1 MTATTLLESGGL
13 SVIAYHC
20 DEQRGARPF
29 AEEHRR
35 HSLSYVRTGS
45 FGCKTVAG
53 AFELAA
59 GSVLVGH
66 PGDEYT
72 CTHDHAE
79 GDRCFSFQ
87 FTPELV
93 EAMGAPRTIWRRGS
107 IEPLPELMVLGGLA
121 EAALAN
127 ETDLG
132 LCEIGLLFASR
143 VFEVVS
149 DRAPERPVKDGAQCR
164 RAVRAALLIEE
175 HATEPLDLEAA
186 AREAGLSSF
195 HFLRSFAA
203 VFGVTPHQ
211 YLLRCR
217 LRRAA
222 ELLTDP
228 TRPVTEVASDVGFND
243 LSNFVRTFRRASGVS
258 PGAFRKASQGERTA
272 LSSRFLHLTALR

>member
-20 DEQRGARPF
+20 DAQRGERPF

-72 CTHDHAE
+72 CTHDHAG
-79 GDRCFSFQ
+79 GDECLSFQ

-93 EAMGAPRTIWRRGS
+93 DALDAPPALWSRGAV
-107 IEPLPELMVLGGLA
+107 EPLPELMVLGGLA

-127 ETDLG
+127 ETELG
-132 LCEIGLLFASR
+132 LDEIGLLFASR
-143 VFEVVS
+143 VFEVVL
-149 DRAPERPVKDGAQCR
+149 DRAPERLVRDGAQRR
-164 RAVRAALLIEE
+164 RAVRAALFIDE
-175 HATEPLDLEAA
+175 HCAEPLNLDAA

-195 HFLRSFAA
+195 HFLRSFSA

-222 ELLTDP
+222 ALLTDP
-228 TRPVTEVASDVGFND
+228 AMPVTEVASGVGFND
-243 LSNFVRTFRRASGVS
+243 LSNFVRTFRRAAGLS
-258 PGAFRKASQGERTA
+258 PGAFRNVSRGERTA
-272 LSSRFLHLTALR
+272 LLQRLSRLTPLR